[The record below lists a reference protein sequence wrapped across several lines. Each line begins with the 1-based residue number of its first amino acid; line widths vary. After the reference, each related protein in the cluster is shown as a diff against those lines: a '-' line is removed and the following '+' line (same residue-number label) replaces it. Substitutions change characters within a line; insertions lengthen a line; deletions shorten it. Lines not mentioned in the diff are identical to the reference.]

1 MPDWETMCRICLAH
15 RGASPG
21 GKVCRV
27 QCIILDTGTVK
38 LYALAPAQDGSNAMV
53 ALLVSD
59 INLPLSE
66 HPVTW

>member
-1 MPDWETMCRICLAH
+1 M
-15 RGASPG
+15 
-21 GKVCRV
+21 CRV